1 MAIPIPST
9 NYAKLARVPRSRSHR
24 YLKELVVNP
33 RIFFGLCCKDWGTH
47 GDLRYVSCSGHWCSQ
62 ALILIEIIAGYSKV
76 ALFVAASV
84 YSHLFVTITSSLRV
98 VA

>member
-1 MAIPIPST
+1 MPTYYSQGT
-9 NYAKLARVPRSRSHR
+9 NLDPLSD
-24 YLKELVVNP
+24 LFQELVVNP